1 MSYRMGYRMSTR
13 RGFVTIAAALVIML
27 VMSTS
32 FITGVRFARQDASG
46 SQNYVIAGTPVP
58 TEVQQPLSD
67 LIQAY
72 NRLNSDSYYRP
83 YADRKGLIYHAIEGM
98 MLASSPP
105 DDQHS
110 SFLEPVLNQ
119 AVTTGL
125 QEKNFGIG
133 VQVQRTTD
141 KKGMAIVPLVGS
153 PAAKAGLR
161 NGDVIIA
168 VNGRLL
174 AGTTDDTAVVLIRGD
189 IGTVVRLTIVRA
201 GVAQPFVVAVTR
213 GTIPGVYDEVDGGIG
228 YIKFSEFQVNT
239 AQEVHTALADLLA
252 KHITGLIL
260 DLRDNGG
267 GYVDSARDIAS
278 EFLPANAP
286 IYWERANGGNGGT
299 SDIATIVTKSGI
311 ARRLPVVVLVN
322 GSTASAAEI
331 LTEALVENGRA
342 KVAGTTSYAKG
353 SVQEDLPL
361 ADGGGLRITIRL
373 WLTPKKHSVIGKG
386 ISPDFPVAAGT
397 DASGN
402 DLQKLRALQ
411 YLTTGK

>member
-1 MSYRMGYRMSTR
+1 MPIR

-46 SQNYVIAGTPVP
+46 AQNYVIAGTPVP
-58 TEVQQPLSD
+58 TELQQPLSD
-67 LIQAY
+67 LWQAY
-72 NRLNSDSYYRP
+72 NHLNADSYWRP
-83 YADRKGLIYHAIEGM
+83 FANQKGLIYHAIEGM

-105 DDQHS
+105 EDQHS
-110 SFLEPVLNQ
+110 IFLEPVQNQ
-119 AVTTGL
+119 VVTGQL
-125 QEKNFGIG
+125 QEKSFGIG
-133 VQVQRTTD
+133 AQVQRTAD
-141 KKGMAIVPLVGS
+141 KKGVAIVPLVGS

-168 VNGRLL
+168 VNGEPL
-174 AGTTDDTAVVLIRGD
+174 AKVSDDKAVALIRGPLN
-189 IGTVVRLTIVRA
+189 TVVRLTIVRV
-201 GVAQPFVVAVTR
+201 GTAQPFVVAVTR
-213 GTIPGVYDEVDGGIG
+213 GTIPGVYDEVDGTVG
-228 YIKFSEFQVNT
+228 YIKFSEFEVNT
-239 AQEVHTALADLLA
+239 AQEVHTALVELLA
-252 KHITGLIL
+252 KHVTGLIL

-267 GYVDSARDIAS
+267 GYVDPARDIAS

-286 IYWERANGGNGGT
+286 IYWERANVGNGKSADT
-299 SDIATIVTKSGI
+299 ATIVMKSGV
-311 ARRLPVVVLVN
+311 AQKLPVVVLVN
-322 GSTASAAEI
+322 GNTASAAEI

-342 KVAGTTSYAKG
+342 RVAGTTSYAKG

-361 ADGGGLRITIRL
+361 ADGSGLRITIRL
-373 WLTPKKHSVIGKG
+373 WLTPKKHSVLGKG
-386 ISPDFPVAAGT
+386 ITPDFPVAAGT